1 MQENIKEYII
11 SITSLDRVGII
22 HDVTSVIS
30 SMNGDL
36 ADMQQQ
42 VLRGYFSMILY
53 VAFPADVIRED
64 IHKRLTAIGTDEA
77 ALEVSIKKLKHS
89 QPQSSGPV
97 DNCYVLT
104 ADGADRIGFV
114 ATVTKFCKDN
124 AINILDLTTSVSGDR
139 YIMILSVDLSNCS
152 AMDELRERLARFARD
167 MDLNMVLQHNDI
179 FKATNE
185 IKIF

>member
-1 MQENIKEYII
+1 MITNVREYII

-22 HDVTSVIS
+22 HDVASELS
-30 SMNGDL
+30 YMNGDL

-53 VAFPADVIRED
+53 VSFPGGVTPEEIR
-64 IHKRLTAIGTDEA
+64 KRLTAIGTEEA
-77 ALEVSIKKLKHS
+77 ALEVSIKELQ
-89 QPQSSGPV
+89 QPQPDSSRPD

-139 YIMILSVDLSNCS
+139 YIMILFVDVSDCPD
-152 AMDELRERLARFARD
+152 MTELQQRLARFARD
-167 MDLNMVLQHNDI
+167 TDLNMVLQHNDI

>member
-1 MQENIKEYII
+1 MKENIKEYII

-22 HDVTSVIS
+22 HDVTSVLS

-53 VAFPADVIRED
+53 VAFPADVTREEIRT
-64 IHKRLTAIGTDEA
+64 RLTAIGTDEA
-77 ALEVSIKKLKHS
+77 TLEVSIKELEQS
-89 QPQSSGPV
+89 QPEFSGPD

-124 AINILDLTTSVSGDR
+124 GINILDLTTSVAEDR
-139 YIMILSVDLSNCS
+139 YIMILFVDLSHCS
-152 AMDELRERLARFARD
+152 AMDKLQERLARFTRD